1 MHFLVFSLDRETG
14 FFDRDRDRDSDHD
27 RDRKESEEMRVKT
40 VFQIK
45 PKKQLL

>member
-1 MHFLVFSLDRETG
+1 MFSLDRETG